1 MDETH
6 LSRRVAAGAG
16 GRRVDS
22 GAGHERRP
30 LVILSDNSI
39 DHAIFMLAAMHVG
52 VPAAPVSPAY
62 SLVSKDFDKLKSMI
76 ALLDPGAIYVSS
88 ATMFAP
94 ALNAIAS
101 IALGDCRRRRSGRV
115 RRRDCVLV
123 ADRGGGNGRC
133 GPRSRPSITTP
144 SQNSCSRRAR
154 PGRPRP

>member
-88 ATMFAP
+88 AKMFASG
-94 ALNAIAS
+94 AECDRL
-101 IALGDCRRRRSGRV
+101 RRTRRSWLPAIRTGSTAR
-115 RRRDCVLV
+115 L
-123 ADRGGGNGRC
+123 
-133 GPRSRPSITTP
+133 RSR
-144 SQNSCSRRAR
+144 R
-154 PGRPRP
+154 